1 VRTKQIM
8 TPQDVID
15 LMIGLDLD
23 IDKDALSNDAT
34 LESFGIDSL
43 DLFSLLVEIE
53 SKTGK
58 KILDDEVAQ
67 LTTINEIV
75 NYFS

>member
-1 VRTKQIM
+1 M

-15 LMIGLDLD
+15 LMIGLDLG

>member
-1 VRTKQIM
+1 M

-67 LTTINEIV
+67 LTTINGIV

>member
-1 VRTKQIM
+1 M

>member
-1 VRTKQIM
+1 M

-58 KILDDEVAQ
+58 KVLDDEVAQ